1 MNQNERRQYL
11 IETLL
16 KEEPSYRTM
25 QIPSGEEE
33 QKLLLRALL
42 NVRLPR
48 EIGEEFLEVQDAY
61 LQEETRK
68 KGITDLADLT
78 PVSDGIYL
86 WQGDITTLKCD
97 AIVNA
102 ANSGMTGCYVPN
114 HRCMLQHHRLA
125 VLLAHI
131 IRADLCLSGDHAVRI
146 HFAAERAHK
155 RHMAGLVNLRTC
167 FYQHAR
173 YRKRRQIL
181 RDAQI
186 VVLIQHFPGDIL
198 ILFFRL
204 PHAVSAVLQ
213 K

>member
-68 KGITDLADLT
+68 RESPI
-78 PVSDGIYL
+78 
-86 WQGDITTLKCD
+86 
-97 AIVNA
+97 
-102 ANSGMTGCYVPN
+102 
-114 HRCMLQHHRLA
+114 LQ
-125 VLLAHI
+125 I
-131 IRADLCLSGDHAVRI
+131 
-146 HFAAERAHK
+146 
-155 RHMAGLVNLRTC
+155 
-167 FYQHAR
+167 
-173 YRKRRQIL
+173 
-181 RDAQI
+181 
-186 VVLIQHFPGDIL
+186 
-198 ILFFRL
+198 
-204 PHAVSAVLQ
+204 
-213 K
+213 